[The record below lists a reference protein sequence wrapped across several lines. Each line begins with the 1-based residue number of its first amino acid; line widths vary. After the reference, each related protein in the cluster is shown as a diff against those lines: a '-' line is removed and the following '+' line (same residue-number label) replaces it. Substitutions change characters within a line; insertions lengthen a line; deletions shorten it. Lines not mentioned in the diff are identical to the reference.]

1 MHRGRAVYVFDAFRL
16 DTQARRLTCRGQTV
30 ALLPRTLSLLEYYVR
45 NAGRLVTK
53 NEVFAAL
60 WPDDASPEQNL
71 AQHVYLLRKALG
83 AQARDRVFLITE
95 HGRGHRFVAETSIE
109 TAFDEPASEAQ
120 RLCLRG
126 RYFAER
132 RTADGFARAE
142 RYFQRAIAG
151 DPSYAPA
158 HAGLAETYLLMG
170 EYLTIPPADAFPR
183 AKSSAL
189 QALALDPSLAVSN
202 AALGDI
208 ALYYDHDFALAER
221 HYAQALIAD
230 PRAVATLVYRAWFNN
245 IRGAYA
251 EAVADAAAAAAIA
264 PYDLNVLTVVG
275 VCQIFQRRYD
285 GARAQ
290 FELVLD
296 LEPDYGHARYYA
308 AVTDTLRGAHDAALD
323 RLRGEPAPH
332 REQADFALAAYA
344 ARRGGHDELA
354 LDFERRLDKLT
365 AGGRFISAFNRAQP
379 LIAAGR
385 LDGAIDLLCDGL
397 DRGDPWVVLALHH
410 PLCDALRERRRFESF
425 AAALTRASG

>member
-1 MHRGRAVYVFDAFRL
+1 MQRERAVYVFDAFRL
-16 DTQARRLTCRGQTV
+16 DTQARRLTHRGESV
-30 ALLPRTLSLLEYYVR
+30 ALLPSTLSLLEFYVR

-71 AQHVYLLRKALG
+71 AQHVYLLRKALS
-83 AQARDRVFLITE
+83 AHSHERVYLLTE
-95 HGRGHRFVAETSIE
+95 HGRGHRFVGEASIE

-132 RTADGFARAE
+132 RTAEGFARAE
-142 RYFQRAIAG
+142 RYFQRAIVE
-151 DPSYAPA
+151 DPSYAPSY
-158 HAGLAETYLLMG
+158 AGLAETYLLMG
-170 EYLTIPPADAFPR
+170 EYLTSAPVDAFPR
-183 AKSSAL
+183 AKGAAL
-189 QALALDPSLAVSN
+189 QALALDPSLAASH

-251 EAVADAAAAAAIA
+251 QAVADAAAAATIA
-264 PYDLNVLTVVG
+264 PYDLNVLTVAG

-285 GARAQ
+285 AAGAQ

-308 AVTDTLRGAHDAALD
+308 AVTDALRGAYDAALD
-323 RLRGEPAPH
+323 RLGNEPAPD
-332 REQADFALAAYA
+332 REQADFALGAYA
-344 ARRGGHDELA
+344 ARLGGHDELA
-354 LDFERRLDKLT
+354 NEFERRLDRLSG
-365 AGGRFISAFNRAQP
+365 GGRYLSAFNRAQP

-385 LDGAIDLLCDGL
+385 LESAIELLCEGL
-397 DRGDPWVVLALHH
+397 DHGDPWVVLALHH
-410 PLCDALRERRRFESF
+410 PLCDRLRDLRRFESF
-425 AAALTRASG
+425 AASLTREQS